1 MHKAFE
7 RKERR
12 MNEIVA
18 IIIVI
23 TVYGLAIYLKL
34 MSIENEL
41 SDIKHVKLGMIEYTL
56 AKMSERKEE

>member
-1 MHKAFE
+1 
-7 RKERR
+7 

-41 SDIKHVKLGMIEYTL
+41 SDIKHVKLGMIMYTL